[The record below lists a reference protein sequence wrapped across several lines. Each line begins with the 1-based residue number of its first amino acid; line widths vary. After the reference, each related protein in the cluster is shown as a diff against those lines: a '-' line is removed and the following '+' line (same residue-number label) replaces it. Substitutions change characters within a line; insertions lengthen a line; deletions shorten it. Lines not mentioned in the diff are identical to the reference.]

1 MHTGTYVQDT
11 VPITQ
16 QVQMAEMEHL
26 LEELE
31 WNLVHHLIK
40 IAVAETEDT
49 VFMAS
54 AEAAEE
60 AETMELAQVLTV
72 VDRVDLVYL
81 THLMDKALQQE

>member
-1 MHTGTYVQDT
+1 VET
-11 VPITQ
+11 
-16 QVQMAEMEHL
+16 EHL

-49 VFMAS
+49 VFTDS
-54 AEAAEE
+54 AEAAAE

-72 VDRVDLVYL
+72 VDRVDLV
-81 THLMDKALQQE
+81 